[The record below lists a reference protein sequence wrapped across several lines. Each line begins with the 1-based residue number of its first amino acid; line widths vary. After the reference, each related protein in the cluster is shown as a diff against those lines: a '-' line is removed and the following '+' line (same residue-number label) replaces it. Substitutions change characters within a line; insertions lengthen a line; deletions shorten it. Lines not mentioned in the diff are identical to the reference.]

1 MADLSAAD
9 VGALIGSRTSMGGGA
24 GAWGLGAGL
33 LGGLFFGSLINGGGW
48 FGGNRG
54 NQYATQEQVQ
64 GMFNYSN
71 LLDQNRD
78 LATAISNGTAQNVAA
93 TNQIFHDLVGY
104 VGDKYSELDRDV
116 LGIGAGVQQAIAN
129 QNQCCCDTKM
139 LIQNTSAQ
147 NRYDALQNT
156 NAVIA
161 NMNNGFNDIKATLA
175 QNKIDALQGKIQQL
189 ELQQAVA
196 GVVRYPNGWTY
207 NAGSSPFCNCGGCGC
222 GF

>member
-1 MADLSAAD
+1 MAELSAAD
-9 VGALIGSRTSMGGGA
+9 MGAILGNRMGAGTGA

-48 FGGNRG
+48 FGNRG

-78 LATAISNGTAQNVAA
+78 LATAISNGTAQGVAA

-116 LGIGAGVQQAIAN
+116 LGVSSSVQQAIAN
-129 QNQCCCDTKM
+129 QNQCCCNTLRAIDGVNYNNAINTAN
-139 LIQNTSAQ
+139 ITSAITSGI
-147 NRYDALQNT
+147 NSINSKLD
-156 NAVIA
+156 
-161 NMNNGFNDIKATLA
+161 
-175 QNKIDALQGKIQQL
+175 QNKIDSLQNQVDAMR
-189 ELQQAVA
+189 LQIAT
-196 GVVRYPNGWTY
+196 GDVVRYPTRASYSIPVPPVFGT
-207 NAGSSPFCNCGGCGC
+207 PCGGF